1 MTAAAMT
8 ISAMRG
14 TPFLGKFDVK
24 KKGTVMYFDE
34 ENPRS
39 EWQRR
44 KLGFADSDP
53 FLFAHFK
60 GLKLDIDKDFR
71 VIQEQV
77 DRYKPVLVVFDS
89 LIRFHNCEENSASEM
104 AVVMNRLRQIANMV
118 PCVLTQ
124 IHQNKQGELRT
135 RSRGS
140 SDIIGACDLEL
151 ALTEKEG
158 IRTLQSVKAR
168 MMPIAPINLTFVE
181 YDGRLEIEEA
191 ELGAEETN
199 AIKEILILAGDWMSI
214 AQIME
219 ELTAQGIKVSR
230 DTVSRRLGDM
240 KEELL
245 TSLGTR
251 NTMLYKIR
259 EEM

>member
-1 MTAAAMT
+1 
-8 ISAMRG
+8 
-14 TPFLGKFDVK
+14 
-24 KKGTVMYFDE
+24 MYFDE

-39 EWQRR
+39 EWQGRIS

-71 VIQEQV
+71 FIQEQV
-77 DRYKPVLVVFDS
+77 DKYKPVLVVFDS
-89 LIRFHNCEENSASEM
+89 LIRLHNCEENSASEM
-104 AVVMNRLRQIANMV
+104 AVVMNRLRQIANMG

-168 MMPIAPINLTFVE
+168 MMPIAPIDLSFVE

-199 AIKEILILAGDWMSI
+199 AIREILIEAKGWMSI
-214 AQIME
+214 TQIVE
-219 ELTAQGIKVSR
+219 KLAAQGITVSR
-230 DTVSRRLGDM
+230 DTVSRRVDDM
-240 KEELL
+240 EEELEK
-245 TSLGTR
+245 TIGKR
-251 NTMLYKIR
+251 NTFLYKIR